1 LRIYL
6 GVIIATNLTW
16 EFLHLP
22 LYTIWTTGTLGEQV
36 FAAVHCTGGDILIA
50 LASLTLALVLA
61 GERGWATVTALA
73 ISLGASYPIGL
84 SPILPWYC
92 PVGYEARLAQK
103 TVSHV
108 RLRLEVKRKN

>member
-1 LRIYL
+1 VSEPIGAVDVARWLRALRIYL
-6 GVIIATNLTW
+6 GVIIAANLTW

-61 GERGWATVTALA
+61 GERA
-73 ISLGASYPIGL
+73 
-84 SPILPWYC
+84 
-92 PVGYEARLAQK
+92 
-103 TVSHV
+103 
-108 RLRLEVKRKN
+108 